1 MADRIG
7 IIRKGELILVEEK
20 TALMQKLGRKQLT
33 LQLAEPL
40 NAVPKALAA
49 YNLEL
54 SDDGLILTYTFE
66 TERERT
72 KITGLLRALDAEG
85 IVFSD
90 LHTSQSSLED
100 IFVSLV
106 RADR

>member
-1 MADRIG
+1 MIG
-7 IIRKGELILVEEK
+7 VRPV
-20 TALMQKLGRKQLT
+20 
-33 LQLAEPL
+33 
-40 NAVPKALAA
+40 
-49 YNLEL
+49 EL
-54 SDDGLILTYTFE
+54 SEDGLILTYTFE

-72 KITGLLRALDAEG
+72 RITGLLRALDAEG